1 MIKDAIIVG
10 SGSYVIGDSFG
21 RGVVLPSLLYLQKTG
36 KIRNIIL
43 AVRSERSPKFYNELE
58 DFKKLLN
65 TKYTPEIIIYKSIED
80 LIKLD
85 LKNSLAFIAIP
96 DNVHFEISSFFIKN
110 YVPIWIV
117 KPLTGNFESSKKL
130 CELSLINNTKIW
142 VDYHKRFDPSNL
154 KIKEAISSGNF
165 GDLNVYSVQYSQPS
179 ILPLND
185 LKFWSKDLNV
195 LQYIGCHYIDQ
206 MFFLYPDL
214 QFDRISCHGIE
225 GFLIKNDGPRYDT
238 IHCIIDF
245 KTNNDKLIKFD
256 LNVSWSDPKY
266 SPGKSHQ
273 RVDLQFENGRIIAD
287 QKHRGMEIWSDN
299 RFEQVNPDFFQI
311 YLNPFTEENSP
322 YGYGF
327 ESINKFISIETN
339 INNTKINDSKIFPWA
354 INCLNTDFILSKA
367 EESLK
372 DNAAWITN

>member
-154 KIKEAISSGNF
+154 KIKE
-165 GDLNVYSVQYSQPS
+165 V
-179 ILPLND
+179 
-185 LKFWSKDLNV
+185 
-195 LQYIGCHYIDQ
+195 
-206 MFFLYPDL
+206 
-214 QFDRISCHGIE
+214 RIYTE
-225 GFLIKNDGPRYDT
+225 
-238 IHCIIDF
+238 
-245 KTNNDKLIKFD
+245 
-256 LNVSWSDPKY
+256 SDPK
-266 SPGKSHQ
+266 H
-273 RVDLQFENGRIIAD
+273 L
-287 QKHRGMEIWSDN
+287 
-299 RFEQVNPDFFQI
+299 
-311 YLNPFTEENSP
+311 
-322 YGYGF
+322 
-327 ESINKFISIETN
+327 
-339 INNTKINDSKIFPWA
+339 
-354 INCLNTDFILSKA
+354 
-367 EESLK
+367 
-372 DNAAWITN
+372 